1 MNTCMCMYYTFGE
14 FYIFIYFRP
23 SKKGQ
28 MFLVQ
33 ISIKRELA
41 GAFFLIYYF
50 QLIVFF
56 TYDYLPYPRDKSEF
70 LAQIWI
76 K

>member
-1 MNTCMCMYYTFGE
+1 
-14 FYIFIYFRP
+14 
-23 SKKGQ
+23 